1 MWNTVMPQLLNI
13 LASFVYWEDSW
24 AEIFESMDTR
34 LLIDSGAFTA
44 WKQGKEIQLDDY
56 CAFLKDLPV
65 KPWRYFSLDVV
76 GDAEKTMKNYLIMKD
91 RGFDPVPVFTRG
103 ADIKDFYKY
112 SESSDVVGVGGIAGT
127 SKSLNFV
134 EWLHQ
139 EIPSEIKVHWLG
151 VTVPRML
158 VRHKPYSADS
168 ASFNNAGRFGVVDVY
183 LGKGKWERG
192 SRKEVINDSPSVE
205 VRKALQSYSP
215 MWKDLQREETWRTD
229 NRIKDKNGKFVKGT
243 MLPGVI
249 SAQSAIRFSQE
260 IERKLGTL
268 VFAAFATGH
277 GAYRLRHAYCLENKI
292 GTISEN

>member
-1 MWNTVMPQLLNI
+1 MPQLLNI
-13 LASFVYWEDSW
+13 LISFVYWDDRK
-24 AEIFESMDTR
+24 AEVVESMDTR

-76 GDAEKTMKNYLIMKD
+76 GDAKKTMKNYLTMKD
-91 RGFDPVPVFTRG
+91 RGFDPVPIFTRG

-112 SESSDVVGVGGIAGT
+112 AELSDVVGVGGIAGT

-168 ASFNNAGRFGVVDVY
+168 ASWNGAGRFGVVDLY
-183 LGKGKWERG
+183 LGKGEWTRI
-192 SRKEVINDSPSVE
+192 SRKELVTKPPTAIQ
-205 VRKALQSYSP
+205 RKALQFYSSS
-215 MWKDLQREETWRTD
+215 WEDLQKEETWRTA
-229 NRIKDKNGKFVKGT
+229 NLAKDETGKIVGGT
-243 MLPGVI
+243 NLPRLI
-249 SAQSAIRFSQE
+249 SVQSFLRFSQE
-260 IERKLGTL
+260 IEQKLGTMI
-268 VFAAFATGH
+268 FAATSEI
-277 GAYRLRHAYCLENKI
+277 GAAYNLKYAMSHNYENH
-292 GTISEN
+292 